1 MQGTVFD
8 IQRFSTHDG
17 EGIRTTVFLK
27 GCNNRCV
34 WCHNP
39 ESLSSKPQ
47 LRFFAS
53 KCIGCMRC
61 VEVCKYGALTSEN
74 FDILKCVNCGE
85 CAKVCCTGAREVTG
99 KSMSAL
105 DLFRQIKKDKSYYQ
119 NSGGGVTFSGG
130 EPMLQ
135 ADFIKEVSEMCSAE
149 SISVGIQTA
158 GNVPYS
164 EFEKIIQYT
173 DFIMCDLKVFNDD
186 IHKKYTGVSNSLILE
201 NIRRLAE
208 EDMDL
213 IIRTP
218 VITGVNDN
226 KEYIADICRY
236 IKDFKNLKY
245 YELLKYNELGVSKLE
260 EINPVGY
267 DYMVFEP
274 VQVETM
280 KILKDA
286 ANQIIK
292 NVKCNAVNE

>member
-260 EINPVGY
+260 MCIRDSY
-267 DYMVFEP
+267 
-274 VQVETM
+274 
-280 KILKDA
+280 
-286 ANQIIK
+286 
-292 NVKCNAVNE
+292 